1 MVNATTAARYA
12 ERRPPQT
19 HPLRVDLISHD
30 LIDHDLACA
39 GCSVRYVRPRRGL
52 WRLRTTN
59 CLCRATAATRAAR
72 TAAEPCTPE
81 RSPAARLVVREHLRA
96 LCQGS
101 AAAAVQGGDQRPCR
115 SRRARVHGCRADRT
129 GRSSRWGA
137 QRRQHRRQ
145 RGGRRRGRRRAGS
158 DALFSRYRGRRG
170 GRGRH
175 RRPLTSRWRRR

>member
-12 ERRPPQT
+12 QRHLAHT